1 MLVIRRFV
9 HVPTQAPAAAAA
21 PPSAPIMTQEA
32 TQAKKLGV
40 GIGVPLGVLVLC
52 LGGCLIYLILDRRT
66 RKRAAL
72 NFRKGGDQ
80 SQVLLAHVDAGRS
93 CLRC

>member
-1 MLVIRRFV
+1 
-9 HVPTQAPAAAAA
+9 
-21 PPSAPIMTQEA
+21 MTQEA

-40 GIGVPLGVLVLC
+40 GIGVPLGVLLLC

-80 SQVLLAHVDAGRS
+80 SQVLLAHVDVGRGCCQCRLVLNL
-93 CLRC
+93 CLWSVIEHF